1 MCVYIYN
8 ISAARKVEGHSETS
22 CNARGTATQNA
33 RKCQYRTQK
42 GIQDATRCGSGP
54 HPANGNT
61 ARLYLQPQWA
71 QQLHPKDGMCHYNPD
86 LAARRQSRRR
96 RGHLC
101 RYGRIAMVSG
111 PLHRIPRR
119 FYNYV
124 RQRTGVPKR
133 KLEMGSLLS
142 YTPNRSHMTNYEPPE
157 KDYRRWRRRT
167 VKLSRRPYIASGI
180 WPKGTSHY
188 GA

>member
-1 MCVYIYN
+1 MYISIIYQQHG
-8 ISAARKVEGHSETS
+8 RW
-22 CNARGTATQNA
+22 
-33 RKCQYRTQK
+33 K
-42 GIQDATRCGSGP
+42 GILKRVATHAALQLRMHANVNTAHRKAYKMLQDAGVAP
-54 HPANGNT
+54 I
-61 ARLYLQPQWA
+61 LQTETQRGYTYNHNEHNSCIPRI
-71 QQLHPKDGMCHYNPD
+71 KFHYNPD
-86 LAARRQSRRR
+86 LPARRQSRRR